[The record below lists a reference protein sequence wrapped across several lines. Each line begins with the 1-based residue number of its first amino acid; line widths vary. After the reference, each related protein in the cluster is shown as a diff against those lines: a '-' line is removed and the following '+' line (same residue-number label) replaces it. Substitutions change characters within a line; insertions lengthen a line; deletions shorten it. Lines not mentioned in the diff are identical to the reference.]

1 MKQNPIKI
9 FVTDD
14 HPVVR
19 DGLIALLETQA
30 DFEIVGAADGGEE
43 TIAKLSELKVDI
55 LFLDLGLPGM
65 NGVEVIN
72 KLKAFK
78 NKVNIIVF
86 TVYDTDDRI
95 IAAIKAGAKGYL
107 LKGASREEIYQAVR
121 VVHSGQSLIQPVIAS
136 KLFNHL
142 SHSQEKLS
150 LRELD
155 VLHWVVKGF
164 TNQEIAEKLFITER
178 TVKFHVSS
186 ILSKLGAQNRTEA
199 VQIAVK
205 KGVIRM

>member
-1 MKQNPIKI
+1 MKKIKI

-19 DGLIALLETQA
+19 DGLITLLETQA
-30 DFEIVGAADGGEE
+30 DFEVVGAAGSGEE
-43 TIAKLSELKVDI
+43 TIARLGKMTVDI
-55 LFLDLGLPGM
+55 LFLDLGLPGI
-65 NGVEVIN
+65 NGAEVIQQLQSTN
-72 KLKAFK
+72 T
-78 NKVNIIVF
+78 NINVIVF

-95 IAAIKAGAKGYL
+95 MAAIKAGAKGYL

-136 KLFNHL
+136 KLFSHL

-155 VLHWVVKGF
+155 VLNLVAKGF

-186 ILSKLGAQNRTEA
+186 ILSKLGASNRTEA
-199 VQIAVK
+199 VKIAVK
-205 KGVIRM
+205 KGVIRI